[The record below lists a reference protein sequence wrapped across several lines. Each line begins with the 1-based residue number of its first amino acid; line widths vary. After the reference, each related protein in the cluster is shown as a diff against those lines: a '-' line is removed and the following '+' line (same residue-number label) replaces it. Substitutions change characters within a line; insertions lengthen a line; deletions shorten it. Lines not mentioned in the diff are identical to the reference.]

1 MDFDP
6 VRQVLQLLLG
16 VETRNVAKKILIV
29 ILVSVIAINGLYIG
43 IDLVN
48 GESLFSKSVI
58 VSFLL
63 LAFQFGLLFLVQRGY
78 IQQAALVLIFSGW
91 LAITF
96 QAWTVG
102 GIRDTVV
109 AIYILIIMVSAL
121 VVSWR
126 VTLTVAG
133 LSILAVWGL
142 AFNEASGGYQPTLD
156 SPFNMA
162 LELTAIFLLLIVLAH
177 YVVSTV
183 QGAIAAV
190 HVGEERFRKIFDTS
204 PVAIML
210 TNLRD
215 GKLLEANNAYWKL
228 SGLDPATSLGKTMV
242 DLNVWQSEADRYR
255 FVRKLLERKSLHN
268 RYFEFVTVN
277 GDRHVTVAF
286 HELIDSGDEPN
297 ILSLF
302 YDMSEQVAV
311 QKALERSEM
320 RTRAILDAIP
330 DMIFEMD
337 VNGTILQFVPSSTLN
352 PLLPP
357 SEFLG
362 KNISEVMPPDVVDQ
376 TMFAIQRTLESGL
389 LQVFEYQ
396 LPNFNPESYYE
407 ASLIKNDVETVIAMV
422 RDVTSRKWAATERDR
437 LIDELEIKNAELEQ
451 FTYTVSHDLKAPLIT
466 ISGFL
471 GFVRED
477 VEAGDRERLE
487 RDMKRISD
495 AAAKMQKLLG
505 DLLELSRVGRLI
517 NEPEAVDFNSLVS
530 ETVELLQ
537 GRIMQNNI
545 RIQVNDGLPTV
556 FVDKQR
562 IIEVL
567 INLIDNAAK
576 FMADQKEPVIT
587 IGQSGATNN
596 MPVLFIR
603 DNGMG
608 IAPEF
613 KDRVFGLFNK
623 LDPKSEGTGIGLA
636 LVKRIVEFHGG
647 RIWVESELGKGATFF
662 FTLPTPPVSES

>member
-636 LVKRIVEFHGG
+636 LVKRIVDFHGG

>member
-286 HELIDSGDEPN
+286 HELIDSGNEPN

-362 KNISEVMPPDVVDQ
+362 RNISEVMPPDVVDQ

-636 LVKRIVEFHGG
+636 LVKRIVDFHGG

>member
-78 IQQAALVLIFSGW
+78 IQQAALALIFSGW

-242 DLNVWQSEADRYR
+242 DLNVWQSEADRYM

-636 LVKRIVEFHGG
+636 LVKRIVDFHGG

>member
-16 VETRNVAKKILIV
+16 VESRNAAKKILIV
-29 ILVSVIAINGLYIG
+29 ILVSVIVINGLYIG

-58 VSFLL
+58 VSSVL

-78 IQQAALVLIFSGW
+78 IQQATLALIFSGW
-91 LAITF
+91 LGITY

-102 GIRDTVV
+102 GIRDTVA

-126 VTLTVAG
+126 VTLVIAV
-133 LSILAVWGL
+133 LSILAVWRL
-142 AFNEASGGYQPTLD
+142 AFNEASGLHQPTLD

-162 LELTAIFLLLIVLAH
+162 LELTAIFLLLVVLAH

-183 QGAIAAV
+183 QGAVAAV
-190 HVGEERFRKIFDTS
+190 HVGEERFRKIFDAS
-204 PVAIML
+204 PVASIL
-210 TNLRD
+210 TNLQD
-215 GKLLEANNAYWKL
+215 GRLLEANNAYWKL
-228 SGLDPATSLGKTMV
+228 SGFDPVTSFGKTMV
-242 DLNVWQSEADRYR
+242 ELKVWKSEADRYR

-268 RYFEFVTVN
+268 RSFEFVRVN
-277 GDRHVTVAF
+277 GDSRMTVAF
-286 HELIDSGDEPN
+286 HELIDSGDEPT
-297 ILSLF
+297 ILSMF
-302 YDMSEQVAV
+302 YDMSDQVAA

-337 VNGTILQFVPSSTLN
+337 ANGTILQFVPSSSLN
-352 PLLPP
+352 PLMPP

-362 KNISEVMPPDVVDQ
+362 KNISEVMPSDVVNQ

-396 LPNFNPESYYE
+396 LPIYDAESYYE
-407 ASLIKNDVETVIAMV
+407 ASVIKNDGKTVIAMV
-422 RDVTSRKWAATERDR
+422 RDVSARKWAATERDK
-437 LIDELEIKNAELEQ
+437 LIDELEVKNAELEQ
-451 FTYTVSHDLKAPLIT
+451 FTYTVSHDLKSPLIT

-477 VEAGDRERLE
+477 VEAGDRDRLE

-495 AAAKMQKLLG
+495 ATAKMQKLLG

-517 NEPEAVDFNSLVS
+517 NDPEPVNFNALVS

-537 GRIMQNNI
+537 GRIMQKNI
-545 RIQVNDGLPTV
+545 CIEVEDGLPII
-556 FVDKQR
+556 FVDRPR
-562 IIEVL
+562 ILEVL
-567 INLIDNAAK
+567 QNLIDNAAK
-576 FMADQKEPVIT
+576 FMADQQEPLIS
-587 IGQSGATNN
+587 IGQAGVSNG
-596 MPVLFIR
+596 MPMFYVR

-623 LDPKSEGTGIGLA
+623 LDAQSEGTGIGLA

-662 FTLPTPPVSES
+662 FTLPTPPTPVS

>member
-6 VRQVLQLLLG
+6 VRQVLQSLLG
-16 VETRNVAKKILIV
+16 VESRNVAKKILIV
-29 ILVSVIAINGLYIG
+29 ILVSVIFINVLYIG

-48 GESLFSKSVI
+48 GESFFSKSVI
-58 VSFLL
+58 ASFLL
-63 LAFQFGLLFLVQRGY
+63 LVFQLGLLFLVQRGY
-78 IQQAALVLIFSGW
+78 IQQAALALIFSGW
-91 LAITF
+91 LAITY
-96 QAWTVG
+96 QAWTMG

-126 VTLTVAG
+126 VTLTIAG
-133 LSILAVWGL
+133 LSILALWGL
-142 AFNEASGGYQPTLD
+142 AYNEAIGGHQPTLD

-162 LELTAIFLLLIVLAH
+162 LELTAIFLFLIVLAH

-183 QGAIAAV
+183 QGAVAAV

-210 TNLRD
+210 TSLRD
-215 GKLLEANNAYWKL
+215 GKLIEANNAYWKL
-228 SGLDPATSLGKTMV
+228 SGLDSATSLGKTMV

-268 RYFEFVTVN
+268 RSFEFVTMN
-277 GDRHVTVAF
+277 GDRHMTVAF

-297 ILSLF
+297 ILSMF
-302 YDMSEQVAV
+302 YDMSDQIAA

-337 VNGTILQFVPSSTLN
+337 ANGTILQYVPSSSLN

-357 SEFLG
+357 NEFLG
-362 KNISEVMPPDVVDQ
+362 KNISDVMPPDVVDQ

-396 LPNFNPESYYE
+396 LPKFNAESYYE

-422 RDVTSRKWAATERDR
+422 RDVTSRKWAATEREK

-477 VEAGDRERLE
+477 VDAGDRERLE
-487 RDMKRISD
+487 RDMKRIGD

-517 NEPEAVDFNSLVS
+517 NEPEAVNFNSLVS
-530 ETVELLQ
+530 ETIELLQ
-537 GRIMQNNI
+537 GRIIQSNI
-545 RIQVNDGLPTV
+545 RVQVDDGLPTV

-562 IIEVL
+562 IVEVL
-567 INLIDNAAK
+567 LNLIDNAAK
-576 FMADQKEPVIT
+576 FMADQKDPVIA
-587 IGQSGATNN
+587 IGQAGESNG
-596 MPVLFIR
+596 MPVLFVR

-623 LDPKSEGTGIGLA
+623 LDAQSEGTGIGLA
-636 LVKRIVEFHGG
+636 LAKRIVEFHGG

-662 FTLPTPPVSES
+662 FTLPTPPTPVS